1 MASYSKLARR
11 LSDIKRL
18 HMHQLRKPQ
27 SVAEHSYNLAMF
39 LHKAASVLNASNSPA
54 ARVDLTY
61 LLERALFHDLPE
73 AVTGDIPWPTK
84 KVINE
89 LLGSDKGSSYE
100 QVERILMWEKAG
112 ILDSDAI
119 QGSIWGNSSTH
130 QLEDHLVEFGDMLE
144 LFLTM
149 QGEVELGNSD
159 VEYVLDKATQVA
171 WARYNYFFSQ
181 EVRTL
186 LFLTE
191 EVAALVKAVNTA
203 SLAIMEDVGV

>member
-1 MASYSKLARR
+1 
-11 LSDIKRL
+11 
-18 HMHQLRKPQ
+18 
-27 SVAEHSYNLAMF
+27 
-39 LHKAASVLNASNSPA
+39 
-54 ARVDLTY
+54 
-61 LLERALFHDLPE
+61 
-73 AVTGDIPWPTK
+73 
-84 KVINE
+84 
-89 LLGSDKGSSYE
+89 
-100 QVERILMWEKAG
+100 
-112 ILDSDAI
+112 
-119 QGSIWGNSSTH
+119 
-130 QLEDHLVEFGDMLE
+130 MLE

-203 SLAIMEDVGV
+203 SLAIMEDVDV